1 MAKPIKMIAKN
12 SQTYLGYLNELLNEC
27 NNSYHHPI
35 GKNAIDGD
43 YFAFTDKIQINVAE
57 VTPIIGQEKYL

>member
-43 YFAFTDKIQINVAE
+43 YFAFTDKI
-57 VTPIIGQEKYL
+57 